1 MTVRGQW
8 TVVLAVVA
16 LLGVGLW
23 VATQTLGDEIF
34 PVGIGSPAPAFAAAE
49 VRGADSG
56 AVRTLDDYD
65 GQVVLLNIWAT
76 WCAPCREE
84 MPSIQALH
92 ERYGPEG
99 LKVLAVS
106 IDQPGGEQAIRDF
119 AREFGLTFDIL
130 HEPTGDIQR
139 AYQTTGVPETFII
152 GPDGV
157 IQRKQVGHADWNSP
171 ANRALV
177 AGLLGVQPDPAPAAP
192 ATDDGTRGAGATF
205 GDTAVAA
212 PVVPPTA
219 ASAPAAPAG
228 AR

>member
-1 MTVRGQW
+1 MTARGQW
-8 TVVLAVVA
+8 TVVAAVVA
-16 LLGVGLW
+16 LLAAGLW
-23 VATQTLGDEIF
+23 AATRTLGDEIF
-34 PVGIGSPAPAFAAAE
+34 PVGIGTDAPAFTAVA
-49 VRGADSG
+49 VTGADSG
-56 AVRTLDDYD
+56 ATRTLADYD

-92 ERYGPEG
+92 ETYGPQG

-106 IDQPGGEQAIRDF
+106 IDDASAEEAIRDF

-152 GPDGV
+152 GRDGA

-177 AGLLGVQPDPAPAAP
+177 ATLLGVPADAPPASADT
-192 ATDDGTRGAGATF
+192 ARTF
-205 GDTAVAA
+205 GDTTVGTPVGA
-212 PVVPPTA
+212 PG
-219 ASAPAAPAG
+219 APAG
-228 AR
+228 R

>member
-1 MTVRGQW
+1 MTARAQW
-8 TVVLAVVA
+8 TVVLAIVA
-16 LLGVGLW
+16 LLGAGLW
-23 VATQTLGDEIF
+23 AATRTLGDEIF
-34 PVGIGSPAPAFAAAE
+34 PVGIGSAAPAFTATALT
-49 VRGADSG
+49 GADSG
-56 AVRTLDDYD
+56 EVRTLDDYD
-65 GQVVLLNIWAT
+65 GQVVLLNVWAT

-92 ERYGPEG
+92 ETYGPQG

-106 IDQPGGEQAIRDF
+106 IDDARGEPAIRDF

-152 GPDGV
+152 GRDGV

-177 AGLLGVQPDPAPAAP
+177 AALLGVPADAP
-192 ATDDGTRGAGATF
+192 ATTAPTAPAGGDTTF
-205 GDTAVAA
+205 GDTAARTPVA
-212 PVVPPTA
+212 PPTA
-219 ASAPAAPAG
+219 G
-228 AR
+228 R

>member
-8 TVVLAVVA
+8 TVVAAIVA
-16 LLGVGLW
+16 LLAAGLW
-23 VATQTLGDEIF
+23 AATRTLGDEIF
-34 PVGIGSPAPAFAAAE
+34 PVGIGTDAPPFTATA
-49 VRGADSG
+49 VTGADSG
-56 AVRTLDDYD
+56 AVRTLGDYD
-65 GQVVLLNIWAT
+65 GQVVLLNVWAT

-92 ERYGPEG
+92 ETYGPQG

-106 IDQPGGEQAIRDF
+106 IDDARGEPAIRDF

-152 GPDGV
+152 GRDGV

-177 AGLLGVQPDPAPAAP
+177 ATLLGVAADAPVAPPASLDTA
-192 ATDDGTRGAGATF
+192 RGF
-205 GDTAVAA
+205 GDTAAARPVA
-212 PVVPPTA
+212 PP
-219 ASAPAAPAG
+219 PPRAG
-228 AR
+228 R

>member
-16 LLGVGLW
+16 LLAAGLW
-23 VATQTLGDEIF
+23 AATRTLGDEIF
-34 PVGIGSPAPAFAAAE
+34 PVGIGTEAPAFTATDVA
-49 VRGADSG
+49 GADSG
-56 AVRTLDDYD
+56 ATRTLADYE
-65 GQVVLLNIWAT
+65 GEVVLLNIWAT

-92 ERYGPEG
+92 DRYAARG
-99 LKVLAVS
+99 LKVVAVS
-106 IDQPGGEQAIRDF
+106 IDDAKGEQAIRDF
-119 AREFGLTFDIL
+119 AREFGLTFEIL

-157 IQRKQVGHADWNSP
+157 IQRKQVGHADWDSP

-177 AGLLGVQPDPAPAAP
+177 AGLLGVPPDTTPAAP
-192 ATDDGTRGAGATF
+192 ARVAPM
-205 GDTAVAA
+205 GDTAVGTS
-212 PVVPPTA
+212 VVPA
-219 ASAPAAPAG
+219 AG
-228 AR
+228 R